1 MNALAHETSP
11 YLLQHASNPVDWRPW
26 GPEAFAEAG
35 ERDVPVLLSVGYSA
49 CHWCHVMEHESFSD
63 EATAAVMN
71 RLFVS
76 IKVDRE
82 ERPDVD
88 ALYMDAVVSMTGH
101 GGWPMTVFLL
111 PDMRPFYGGTYYPP
125 EPRQGMPSF
134 RQVLEAVD
142 GLWRER
148 RGDLDQLAGQITEA
162 LRAAA
167 ARPPALGDPDAGA
180 LTDAVA
186 GLRAQHDPEWGGFGG
201 APKFPPGPVIGFLLR
216 EHTRSGSQVAL
227 EMASRTLDGM
237 ALGGMHDVLG
247 GGFHRYS
254 VDGHWLVPH
263 FEKMLYD
270 NALLA
275 VAYLEG
281 WAVTGNAAYR
291 RVAEGTLDYMLRELR
306 RPEGGFASAQDAD
319 TDGEEGATFVW
330 TPDQVREVLGPD
342 DAAAAIRYFGVSE
355 AGNFEGASILR
366 PVGEPPENLDAIE
379 RRLLE
384 VRLARPQPALDDKVL
399 AAWNGL
405 ALAALAQGAR
415 RLGRA
420 DLLEAGH
427 ALAAFLEER
436 MRASD
441 GGLLRTFRAGQAR
454 IPGYLDDH
462 AAVVHGLLELHLASG
477 EAEYLRRARELAGH
491 AAERFADPVAGG
503 FFQSAGGGGSLVA
516 PRKDLEDNPI
526 PSGNSLMA
534 TVLLRLA
541 RLEGDATLEEQA
553 LGAIRLSLDY
563 ARRVP
568 QGFGHALQAI
578 DLALAPAR
586 EVAVVG
592 APADPATAALSD
604 VAREGFRPNLAVAFW
619 DGEGAPPAA
628 LFEGRTLV
636 DGRPAAYICER
647 FACRRPLTDPELV
660 REALAG

>member
-26 GPEAFAEAG
+26 GPEAFAEAR

-63 EATAAVMN
+63 EATAELMN

-88 ALYMDAVVSMTGH
+88 ALYMDAVLSMTGQ

-148 RGDLDQLAGQITEA
+148 RGDLDHLAGRITEA
-162 LRAAA
+162 LRQAA
-167 ARPPALGDPDAGA
+167 ARPPAAGDPDAGA

-216 EHTRSGSQVAL
+216 EHARSGSQVAL
-227 EMASRTLDGM
+227 EMAVRTLDGM

-254 VDGHWLVPH
+254 VDGRWLVPH

-281 WAVTGNAAYR
+281 WAVTGDAAYR
-291 RVAEGTLDYMLRELR
+291 RVAERTLDYLLRELR

-319 TDGEEGATFVW
+319 TDGVEGATFVW
-330 TPDQVREVLGPD
+330 TPGQVRDALGAA
-342 DAAAAIRYFGVSE
+342 DAEAAVRYYGITE
-355 AGNFEGASILR
+355 AGNFEGASVLR
-366 PVGEPPENLDAIE
+366 PAAEPPPNLQDIE

-405 ALAALAQGAR
+405 ALAALAQGAW
-415 RLGRA
+415 RLGRS

-436 MRASD
+436 MRAPD
-441 GGLLRTFRAGQAR
+441 GGLMRTFRAGEAR

-462 AAVVHGLLELHLASG
+462 AAVAHGLLELHLASG
-477 EAEYLRRARELAGH
+477 DAGYLRRAGELARL
-491 AAERFADPVAGG
+491 AAERFADPAAGG
-503 FFQSAGGGGSLVA
+503 FFQSSSGGESLVA
-516 PRKDLEDNPI
+516 PRKDIEDNPI

-541 RLEGDATLEEQA
+541 RLEGDAALEQQA
-553 LGAIRLSLDY
+553 LGAVRLTLDY
-563 ARRVP
+563 ARRAP
-568 QGFGHALQAI
+568 QGFGHALQAS
-578 DLALAPAR
+578 DLALAPPR

-592 APADPATAALSD
+592 APADPATAALAD
-604 VAREGFRPNLAVAFW
+604 AVRGGFRPTVAAAFW
-619 DGEGAPPAA
+619 DGEGQPPVA

-636 DGRPAAYICER
+636 DGAPAAYICER
-647 FACRRPLTDPELV
+647 FACRRPLTDPERV

>member
-1 MNALAHETSP
+1 VNALAHETSP

-26 GPEAFAEAG
+26 GPEAFADAR

-63 EATAAVMN
+63 EATAELMN

-88 ALYMDAVVSMTGH
+88 ALYMDAVLSMTGH

-148 RGDLDQLAGQITEA
+148 RGELDQLAGRITEA

-167 ARPPALGDPDAGA
+167 ARPPAAGDPDPGA
-180 LTDAVA
+180 LTDSVA

-201 APKFPPGPVIGFLLR
+201 APKFPPGSVIGFLLR
-216 EHTRSGSQVAL
+216 EHARSGSQVAL
-227 EMASRTLDGM
+227 EMATRTLDGM

-254 VDGHWLVPH
+254 VDGRWLVPH

-281 WAVTGNAAYR
+281 WAVTGDAAYR
-291 RVAEGTLDYMLRELR
+291 RVGERTLDYLLRELR

-319 TDGEEGATFVW
+319 TGGVEGATFVW
-330 TPDQVREVLGPD
+330 TPNQVRDALGAD
-342 DAAAAIRYFGVSE
+342 DAEAAIRYYGVSE
-355 AGNFEGASILR
+355 AGNFDGANVLR
-366 PVGEPPENLDAIE
+366 PAGPPPPNLEEIE

-384 VRLARPQPALDDKVL
+384 VRLDRPQPALDDKVL

-405 ALAALAQGAR
+405 ALAALAQGAW

-427 ALAAFLEER
+427 TLAAFLEER
-436 MRASD
+436 MRAPD
-441 GGLLRTFRAGQAR
+441 GGLLRTFRAGEAR

-462 AAVVHGLLELHLASG
+462 AAVAHGLLELHLASG
-477 EAEYLRRARELAGH
+477 DAEYLRRAGELARL
-491 AAERFADPVAGG
+491 AAGRFADPAAGG
-503 FFQSAGGGGSLVA
+503 FFQSAGSGGSLVA
-516 PRKDLEDNPI
+516 PRKDIEDNPI
-526 PSGNSLMA
+526 PAGNSLMA

-541 RLEGDATLEEQA
+541 RLEGDAALEEQA
-553 LGAIRLSLDY
+553 LGVIRLTLDY
-563 ARRVP
+563 ARRAP
-568 QGFGHALQAI
+568 QGFGHVLQAI
-578 DLALAPAR
+578 DLALAPPR

-592 APADPATAALSD
+592 AYADPAAAALAD
-604 VAREGFRPNLAVAFW
+604 AVRDGFRPTVAAAFW
-619 DGEGAPPAA
+619 DGEGSPPAA

-636 DGRPAAYICER
+636 DGAPAAYICER
-647 FACRRPLTDPELV
+647 FACQRPLTDPELV

>member
-1 MNALAHETSP
+1 VNALAHETSP
-11 YLLQHASNPVDWRPW
+11 YLLQHAANPVDWRPW
-26 GPEAFAEAG
+26 GPEAFAEAR

-63 EATAAVMN
+63 EETAALMN

-82 ERPDVD
+82 ERPDID
-88 ALYMDAVVSMTGH
+88 ALYMDAVLSMTGQ

-148 RGDLDQLAGQITEA
+148 RGDLDQLAGRITEA

-167 ARPPALGDPDAGA
+167 ARPPGPGDPDAGA
-180 LTDAVA
+180 PTDAVA
-186 GLRAQHDPEWGGFGG
+186 GLRAQHDAEWGGFGR
-201 APKFPPGPVIGFLLR
+201 APKFPPGPVLGFLLR
-216 EHTRSGSQVAL
+216 EHARSGSQVAL
-227 EMASRTLDGM
+227 EMATRTLDGM
-237 ALGGMHDVLG
+237 ALGGIYDVLG

-291 RVAEGTLDYMLRELR
+291 RVAERTLDYLLRELR

-319 TDGEEGATFVW
+319 TEGEEGATFVW
-330 TPDQVREVLGPD
+330 TPDQVREVLRLD
-342 DAAAAIRYFGVSE
+342 DADAAIRYYGISD

-366 PVGEPPENLDAIE
+366 PVGDPPQNLEEIEQLLLDA
-379 RRLLE
+379 
-384 VRLARPQPALDDKVL
+384 RLARPQPALDDKVL

-405 ALAALAQGAR
+405 ALAALAQGAW
-415 RLGRA
+415 RLGRP
-420 DLLEAGH
+420 DLLEAGR

-436 MRASD
+436 MQAPD
-441 GGLLRTFRAGQAR
+441 GGLLRTYRAGQAR

-462 AAVVHGLLELHLASG
+462 AAVAHGLLELHLASG
-477 EAEYLRRARELAGH
+477 DAEYLRRAGNLARL
-491 AAERFADPVAGG
+491 AADRFADPAAGG

-516 PRKDLEDNPI
+516 PRKDIEDNPI

-541 RLEGDATLEEQA
+541 RLEDDAALEEQA
-553 LGAIRLSLDY
+553 LGVIRLALDY
-563 ARRVP
+563 ARRAP
-568 QGFGHALQAI
+568 QGFGHALQAV
-578 DLALAPAR
+578 DLALAPAS

-592 APADPATAALSD
+592 DPADPATVALAAA
-604 VAREGFRPNLAVAFW
+604 VREGFRPGLALAYW

-628 LFEGRTLV
+628 LFEGKTLV
-636 DGRPAAYICER
+636 DGRPAAYICEH
-647 FACRRPLTDPELV
+647 FACQRPLTEPALV

>member
-1 MNALAHETSP
+1 M
-11 YLLQHASNPVDWRPW
+11 
-26 GPEAFAEAG
+26 AG
-35 ERDVPVLLSVGYSA
+35 
-49 CHWCHVMEHESFSD
+49 
-63 EATAAVMN
+63 
-71 RLFVS
+71 
-76 IKVDRE
+76 
-82 ERPDVD
+82 
-88 ALYMDAVVSMTGH
+88 
-101 GGWPMTVFLL
+101 
-111 PDMRPFYGGTYYPP
+111 
-125 EPRQGMPSF
+125 
-134 RQVLEAVD
+134 
-142 GLWRER
+142 
-148 RGDLDQLAGQITEA
+148 
-162 LRAAA
+162 
-167 ARPPALGDPDAGA
+167 
-180 LTDAVA
+180 
-186 GLRAQHDPEWGGFGG
+186 
-201 APKFPPGPVIGFLLR
+201 
-216 EHTRSGSQVAL
+216 
-227 EMASRTLDGM
+227 RTLDGM

-342 DAAAAIRYFGVSE
+342 DAAAAIRYFGISE

-384 VRLARPQPALDDKVL
+384 VRRARPQPALDDKVL

-420 DLLEAGH
+420 DLLEAGR
-427 ALAAFLEER
+427 ALAGFLEER
-436 MRASD
+436 MRAPD

-462 AAVVHGLLELHLASG
+462 AAVAHGLLELHLASG

-491 AAERFADPVAGG
+491 AAERFADPAAGG

-526 PSGNSLMA
+526 PSGQFADGDGASA
-534 TVLLRLA
+534 AGQAGGRRRA
-541 RLEGDATLEEQA
+541 R
-553 LGAIRLSLDY
+553 GAG
-563 ARRVP
+563 ARRHPPLPRLRAAGASGVRP
-568 QGFGHALQAI
+568 CCFRRSTWRS
-578 DLALAPAR
+578 APAAR
-586 EVAVVG
+586 GRRRRRPGRSGHRG
-592 APADPATAALSD
+592 AARRRPGGVPPDRRRTPSGTAS
-604 VAREGFRPNLAVAFW
+604 
-619 DGEGAPPAA
+619 GAPPAA
-628 LFEGRTLV
+628 LLSRAGRWSTA
-636 DGRPAAYICER
+636 GP
-647 FACRRPLTDPELV
+647 RRTSASGSRASAPLTDPELV
-660 REALAG
+660 REALAGVSTARRSSAEAAERAVDDEVRSGCGWAWAPARPQR